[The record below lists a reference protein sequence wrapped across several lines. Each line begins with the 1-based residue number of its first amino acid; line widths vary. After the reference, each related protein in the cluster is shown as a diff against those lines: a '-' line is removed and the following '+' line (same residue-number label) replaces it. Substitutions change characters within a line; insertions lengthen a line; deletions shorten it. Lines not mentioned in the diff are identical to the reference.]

1 MKYPGFMIEDL
12 DLKEIRRHLGRDCG
26 LFLFETT
33 DSTNQQALLKVRE
46 GQALPL
52 ACFAEQQTQGR
63 GRRGKVWISP
73 PHSSIYLSLAWKF
86 AMPVNALGGL
96 SLAIGVAVVRVLKT
110 IGLEQAGLKWPNDV
124 LVEGR
129 KIAGILIETT
139 QNTAAATTAII
150 GIGLNFKMPEAAP
163 QLPDQPWT
171 DVCSLL
177 GEASSAER
185 NRVAGLLLK
194 ECMSICAGFAQ
205 CRDELMLEYRQYDI
219 CLQQPVNIYQ
229 DEARSL
235 QGIVTGFEANGA
247 IRIEIEGEEQLFNSA
262 DISLRKINHADH

>member
-1 MKYPGFMIEDL
+1 MTEDL

-26 LFLFETT
+26 LVLFEKT
-33 DSTNQQALLKVRE
+33 DSTNEQALLKVRE

-73 PHSSIYLSLAWKF
+73 PHSSIYLSLAWRFK
-86 AMPVNALGGL
+86 APVNELGGL
-96 SLAIGVAVVRVLKT
+96 SLAIGVAVVRVLKA
-110 IGLEQAGLKWPNDV
+110 IGLDQAGLKWPNDV
-124 LVEGR
+124 LIEGR

-139 QNTAAATTAII
+139 QNTATATTPII

-171 DVCSLL
+171 DVFSCL
-177 GEASSAER
+177 GEASPAGR
-185 NRVAGLLLK
+185 NRLAGLLLK
-194 ECMSICAGFAQ
+194 ECMSICESFVQ
-205 CRDELMLEYRQYDI
+205 FRDELMVEYRQYDI
-219 CLQQPVNIYQ
+219 CLQQPVNIYL

-247 IRIEIEGEEQLFNSA
+247 IRIEIDGEEQLFNSA

>member
-1 MKYPGFMIEDL
+1 MTEDFEL
-12 DLKEIRRHLGRDCG
+12 ELIRPYLNRDCG
-26 LFLFETT
+26 LFLFEKT
-33 DSTNQQALLKVRE
+33 DSTNEQALLQVRE

-73 PHSSIYLSLAWKF
+73 PHSSIYLSLAWRF
-86 AMPVNALGGL
+86 EVPVNELGGL
-96 SLAIGVAVVRVLKT
+96 SLAVGVAVVRVLKA

-124 LVEGR
+124 LIEGR

-139 QNTAAATTAII
+139 QNTATATTAII
-150 GIGLNFKMPEAAP
+150 GIGLNFKMPEAAT

-171 DVCSLL
+171 DVFSCL
-177 GEASSAER
+177 GETSPAGR

-194 ECMSICAGFAQ
+194 ECMSICEGFSQ
-205 CRDELMLEYRQYDI
+205 FRDELLAEYRQYDI
-219 CLQQPVNIYQ
+219 CLQRPVNIYQ

-235 QGIVTGFEANGA
+235 QGTVTGFEVNGA
-247 IRIEIEGEEQLFNSA
+247 IRIEIDGEEQLFNSA
-262 DISLRKINHADH
+262 DISLRKINHANH